1 MLKREE
7 KSIEVL
13 FITKNKHKFQEAKL
27 IAESYGIKLVQ
38 SQVEKIEIQSD
49 NLEEIVLYASR
60 NLPQEVRNRI
70 YILEDAGLFIETL
83 NGFPGPYSS
92 YVFKTLGCRGII
104 TLLKNH
110 KKPWRAYFK
119 SVVLL
124 HLPDK
129 GDLTFVG
136 ITKGIIS
143 DKIRGSKGFGFDPIF
158 IPNEIGDKTYAEL
171 SIIEKN
177 KVSHR
182 GKAMRATFEY
192 LKFILEK

>member
-1 MLKREE
+1 MKREE

-70 YILEDAGLFIETL
+70 YILEDAGLFVEKL

-129 GDLTFVG
+129 GDLIFVG

-158 IPNEIGDKTYAEL
+158 IPNEIGGKTYAEL

-177 KVSHR
+177 EVSHR
-182 GKAMRATFEY
+182 GKAMRAAFEY